1 MTATL
6 ISSFQSE
13 WLKKKRSLA
22 VWLVL
27 IGSVFTPAITLLI
40 ALTHRDRLVK
50 QYSDPDFW
58 MHYWNQCWQP
68 MAFILLPLGI
78 VLATSLVTQL
88 ESRNNTWKQLHASP
102 QPLTVIFFSKFAVLL
117 VMMIQLFL
125 LFNIFTYLTVFVA
138 PAVYAEV
145 PFPTQTIPWNTILV
159 DNAWKFLDCLPILA
173 LQYWLGL
180 QFKNF
185 MVPVGA
191 GMVIWLLGTL
201 GFSWK
206 YAFVFPYQYAA
217 FDQLMAQG
225 GKLNEA
231 WPDIHGLAIGYFV
244 LFMSTAYGLY
254 LRKADK
260 G

>member
-1 MTATL
+1 MTTTF

-22 VWLVL
+22 VWLVV
-27 IGSVFTPAITLLI
+27 IGSLFTPAITLLI
-40 ALTHRDRLVK
+40 AVTH
-50 QYSDPDFW
+50 SDGLPKKYADPNFW
-58 MHYWNQCWQP
+58 INYWNQCWQP
-68 MAFILLPLGI
+68 MAFILLPLGV

-88 ESRNNTWKQLHASP
+88 EFKNNTWKQLHASP
-102 QPLTVIFFSKFAVLL
+102 QSLTTIFVSKFAVLL
-117 VMMIQLFL
+117 VMMLQLFL
-125 LFNIFTYLTVFVA
+125 LFNIFTYLTALVS
-138 PAVYAEV
+138 PAIFSEV
-145 PFPTQTIPWNTILV
+145 SFPTTDLPWNRILL

-173 LQYWLGL
+173 LQYLLGL

-217 FDQLMAQG
+217 FDQIMNQG
-225 GKLNEA
+225 GKFNEA
-231 WPDIHGLAIGYFV
+231 WPDTHLFAAGYFV
-244 LFMSTAYGLY
+244 LFMVTAYILY
-254 LRKADK
+254 IRKADK